1 MKRKHAK
8 TLAAIFSRPT
18 PGSIPWGDIESLF
31 RALGAE
37 IQEREGSRIAVVLFG
52 EVRVFHRPHPS
63 PDTYR
68 QGCGGQHPQVVGRE
82 RRDPVNNIMIID
94 GYRAVIQYDP
104 DIEMF
109 RGEFTGLNGGADF
122 YADSVAKLREEGRV
136 SLRVFLEECRERGI
150 EPTKSY
156 SGKFQVR
163 LPEELHKNAVDA
175 AMAKGQS
182 LNQFVATAIE
192 HELSA

>member
-1 MKRKHAK
+1 
-8 TLAAIFSRPT
+8 
-18 PGSIPWGDIESLF
+18 
-31 RALGAE
+31 
-37 IQEREGSRIAVVLFG
+37 
-52 EVRVFHRPHPS
+52 
-63 PDTYR
+63 
-68 QGCGGQHPQVVGRE
+68 
-82 RRDPVNNIMIID
+82 VNNIMIID

-163 LPEELHKNAVDA
+163 LPEELHKHAVDA